1 MRIAVLTSSR
11 ADYGIYRPL
20 LQLLSRAE
28 DVELELVVFGTHLS
42 RFHGYT
48 IDEIRKDGYEPFVC
62 IDSMSMGDTPG
73 AIASAMGNTMIQ
85 FSGYWAGASGR
96 IDLAV
101 CLGDRYEMF
110 AAVSSSIPFN
120 VPVAHIH
127 GGETTLGAMDNIFRH
142 SLSHMATLHFVA
154 TQAYAN
160 RLEELVGSS
169 EHVFH
174 VGALSLDSLAH
185 FKPYSAAE
193 FRQQFDLDVDDGT
206 ILVTLHPETKRPEDT
221 ERQVDV
227 LAEVLENQQEWKALI
242 TMPNA
247 DTAGTVIRERMKKL
261 NAEHPKRFQLAEN
274 LGQRGYFSAI
284 ALGAF
289 LMGNSSSGIIEAA
302 SFDKYVINIGERQ
315 AGRISG
321 KNVINV
327 PFDAAALE
335 AAMKRVAQN
344 GSQRFENPYFVGG
357 AAERILEGMRAFLK
371 NDGS

>member
-20 LQLLSRAE
+20 LELFAQAK
-28 DVELELVVFGTHLS
+28 DIELELVVFGTHLS

-48 IDEIRKDGYEPFVC
+48 INEIRKDGYEPFVC
-62 IDSMSMGDTPG
+62 IDSMSMGDSPG

-85 FSGYWAGASGR
+85 FSSYWSGAKTR

-142 SLSHMATLHFVA
+142 SLSQMATLHFVA
-154 TQAYAN
+154 TEAYAE
-160 RLEELVGSS
+160 RVEALTGSS
-169 EHVFH
+169 VNVFH
-174 VGALSLDSLAH
+174 VGALSLDSLVG
-185 FKPYSAAE
+185 FEPYSRKE
-193 FRQQFDLDVDDGT
+193 FRERYGLDVDDRT
-206 ILVTLHPETKRPEDT
+206 ILVTLHPETRKPEAT
-221 ERQVDV
+221 EKQVEVLASV
-227 LAEVLENQQEWKALI
+227 LAEQRDWNALI

-247 DTAGTVIRERMKKL
+247 DTAGTVIRERMQKL
-261 NAEHPKRFQLAEN
+261 KAGDPERFQIAEN

-284 ALGAF
+284 VHGGF

-302 SFDKYVINIGERQ
+302 SFHKYVINIGDRQ

-321 KNVINV
+321 ENVINV
-327 PFDAAALE
+327 PFDKAALA
-335 AAMKRVAQN
+335 AAMKKVGKGA
-344 GSQRFENPYFVGG
+344 GASFENPYFAGG
-357 AAERILEGMRAFLK
+357 ASARILEVMKDFGGQ
-371 NDGS
+371 NGS